1 MNKQEITQNDITV
14 QEREQ
19 RQKELNEKIRE
30 LNKVGFVLQFKI
42 RELKRTIKPKEQETA
57 ELGEKISEMNLELQ
71 RYRNNLAKLQS
82 DKKDINN
89 KNQSLN
95 QQIQNS

>member
-1 MNKQEITQNDITV
+1 MLQY
-14 QEREQ
+14 
-19 RQKELNEKIRE
+19 KI
-30 LNKVGFVLQFKI
+30 K
-42 RELKRTIKPKEQETA
+42 ELKRTIKPKEIQTA
-57 ELGEKISEMNLELQ
+57 ELGEKINEMNLELQ

>member
-1 MNKQEITQNDITV
+1 M
-14 QEREQ
+14 
-19 RQKELNEKIRE
+19 
-30 LNKVGFVLQFKI
+30 LQFKI
-42 RELKRTIKPKEQETA
+42 RELKRTIKPKELETA

-89 KNQSLN
+89 KNLSLN

>member
-1 MNKQEITQNDITV
+1 MNKQEITQNDLTV

-30 LNKVGFVLQFKI
+30 LSKVGFVLQFKI

-89 KNQSLN
+89 KN
-95 QQIQNS
+95 

>member
-1 MNKQEITQNDITV
+1 MTI

-19 RQKELNEKIRE
+19 RQKELNAKIRE

-57 ELGEKISEMNLELQ
+57 ELGEKISEMNLEL
-71 RYRNNLAKLQS
+71 
-82 DKKDINN
+82 
-89 KNQSLN
+89 
-95 QQIQNS
+95 

>member
-1 MNKQEITQNDITV
+1 M
-14 QEREQ
+14 
-19 RQKELNEKIRE
+19 
-30 LNKVGFVLQFKI
+30 GFVLQFKI

-57 ELGEKISEMNLELQ
+57 ELNEKISEMNLELQ

-89 KNQSLN
+89 KN
-95 QQIQNS
+95 

>member
-1 MNKQEITQNDITV
+1 M
-14 QEREQ
+14 
-19 RQKELNEKIRE
+19 
-30 LNKVGFVLQFKI
+30 LQFKI

-82 DKKDINN
+82 DRKDINN
-89 KNQSLN
+89 KN
-95 QQIQNS
+95 